1 VENKGEGRGEAV
13 SAAWFAA
20 LLASCVTLVPW
31 RELAGGE
38 PDWWPVVPLAG
49 LLAVQ
54 AATYLRTSLRP
65 LRLYIS
71 YLLMVHVLGYG
82 GGWRWG
88 LVTWVRESALWAGW
102 VGGLSPGLSD
112 IAYHLLRLVPALT
125 VLGAL
130 LLTGRRPRDMYLAVG
145 DVDAEAAPSQLIGTK
160 KPEPWTRVGATFAA
174 IFCAGTF
181 GFLVLATRPT
191 LSSLP
196 AALAALPTALIIA
209 TMNAF
214 NEEFTL
220 KAAPLSV
227 LEPAV
232 GRGQALW
239 LTTFYFGVGHYYGV
253 PYGVVGVLLA
263 GFLGW
268 FLGKSMQE
276 TGGFAWAWLIHFLQD
291 AIIFT
296 FLLL

>member
-1 VENKGEGRGEAV
+1 MKTRGGRNGVV
-13 SAAWFAA
+13 SAAWAAA
-20 LLASCVTLVPW
+20 LLASCATLVPW

-38 PDWWPVVPLAG
+38 PDWWPFVPLAG
-49 LLAVQ
+49 LLALL
-54 AATYLRTSLRP
+54 AATYARADLRP
-65 LRLYIS
+65 LRLYLS

-82 GGWRWG
+82 GGWWWG
-88 LVTWVRESALWAGW
+88 LVTWVSESAVWGGW
-102 VGGLSPGLSD
+102 VSGVPPGQSD
-112 IAYHLLRLVPALT
+112 VALHLLRLVPALI
-125 VLGAL
+125 VLGVL
-130 LLTGRRPRDMYLAVG
+130 LLTGRRPRDMYLTAG
-145 DVDAEAAPSQLIGTK
+145 DMNAQAAPSRLIGMK
-160 KPEPWTRVGATFAA
+160 KPEPWTKVGATFAA

-181 GFLVLATRPT
+181 GFLVLATRLT
-191 LSSLP
+191 LSSP
-196 AALAALPTALIIA
+196 SAALAALPTALIIA
-209 TMNAF
+209 ALNAF

-232 GRGQALW
+232 GREQALW
-239 LTTFYFGVGHYYGV
+239 LTTFYFGIGHYYGV

-276 TGGFAWAWLIHFLQD
+276 TRGFAWAWLIHFMQD

-296 FLLL
+296 FLLM